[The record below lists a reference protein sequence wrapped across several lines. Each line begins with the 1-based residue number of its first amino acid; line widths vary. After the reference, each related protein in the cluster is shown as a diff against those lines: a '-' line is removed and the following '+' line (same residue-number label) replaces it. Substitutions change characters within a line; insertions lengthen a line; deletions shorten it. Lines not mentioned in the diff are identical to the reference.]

1 MLPMD
6 ELDNLLSLAAGGDTG
21 AREKLLEACQPFVF
35 RVASRVCNRPLEWGR
50 DDELSIGLIA
60 LNEAVER
67 YRGDIGVPFPAYAR
81 LVIRSRL
88 ADYMRR
94 QGRDKDICV
103 LMPEDSFGVASRAE
117 VARAWELHLIDVAA
131 QERRE
136 EISTYGNMLSQYR
149 ITFGDLVKISPRHRD
164 TRQTLLRVAR
174 QLAGSEALMARFTE
188 TKRLPLEE
196 LMRLTGV
203 GRKVIE
209 RGRKY
214 IIAVT
219 LILYHGDELVYLY
232 SYIAR

>member
-6 ELDNLLSLAAGGDTG
+6 DLDNLLRLAAGGDAG

-35 RVASRVCNRPLEWGR
+35 RVASQVSNRPLEWGR

-67 YRGDIGVPFPAYAR
+67 YRGDLGVPFPAYAR

-88 ADYMRR
+88 TDYMRR
-94 QGRDKDICV
+94 QGREKESCV
-103 LMPEDSFGVASRAE
+103 LVPEDNSGSAGRAE
-117 VARAWELHLIDVAA
+117 VARAWELHLNYVAA
-131 QERRE
+131 RERRE
-136 EISTYGNMLSQYR
+136 EIITYSDMLKQYQ
-149 ITFGDLVKISPRHRD
+149 ITFGDLVKISPRHQD

-174 QLAGSEALMARFTE
+174 QLARSEVLMARLKD
-188 TKRLPLEE
+188 TKRLPQEE

-203 GRKVIE
+203 GRKVLE

-214 IIAVT
+214 IIAVS
-219 LILYHGDELVYLY
+219 LILYHSDELVYLY
-232 SYIAR
+232 SYLVH